1 MSLFDLPTDILKVI
15 ATHICNE
22 NILTTPFLINQDAAN
37 ISLVSKAG
45 NAFSKTTLLPIL
57 HQKYKKPEMN
67 HVSLQVLNDVL
78 SLFGMTN
85 VKIKALAVKELAKLN
100 QYRLTIVMDKY
111 NKVPKT
117 IAIKEYKLTEKDL
130 YDIPYE
136 AVRNPHYSSGSSM
149 MLYPRYLLSLASR
162 KKWGTPDNLYGKK
175 IKQQQASEKR
185 KNTIKNNKNN
195 RIKELTD
202 ALENKGLEL
211 RSDSRLCEQYVR
223 NGSLSLELVV
233 NTMEEMNFYHNYTNY
248 REIYGDIVEE
258 MLNYKGRFDKDEV
271 SEEAKS
277 EALDLFVK
285 NNDDYEKLLPAS
297 LMNKLKI

>member
-1 MSLFDLPTDILKVI
+1 M
-15 ATHICNE
+15 
-22 NILTTPFLINQDAAN
+22 
-37 ISLVSKAG
+37 
-45 NAFSKTTLLPIL
+45 
-57 HQKYKKPEMN
+57 
-67 HVSLQVLNDVL
+67 
-78 SLFGMTN
+78 
-85 VKIKALAVKELAKLN
+85 
-100 QYRLTIVMDKY
+100 
-111 NKVPKT
+111 
-117 IAIKEYKLTEKDL
+117 
-130 YDIPYE
+130 
-136 AVRNPHYSSGSSM
+136 
-149 MLYPRYLLSLASR
+149 
-162 KKWGTPDNLYGKK
+162 
-175 IKQQQASEKR
+175 
-185 KNTIKNNKNN
+185 
-195 RIKELTD
+195 
-202 ALENKGLEL
+202 EL